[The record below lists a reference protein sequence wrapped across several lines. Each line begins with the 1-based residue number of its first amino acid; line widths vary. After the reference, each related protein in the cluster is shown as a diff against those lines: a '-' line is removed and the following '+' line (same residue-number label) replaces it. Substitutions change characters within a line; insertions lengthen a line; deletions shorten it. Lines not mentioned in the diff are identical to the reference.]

1 MNFLQ
6 NKYTRR
12 YFNIIYNAADIKVV
26 GETERHHVLP
36 QSMYPE
42 YINLTEHK
50 WNGVHLTH
58 REHFI
63 CHWLLSKMVSG
74 SNKFK
79 MLLALQMMQRINKKR
94 KRYSTKIT
102 SRAYAKLKVELSK
115 CQSERNF
122 GKNNSMFG
130 RSAVTEQN
138 LQWFTNGIENV
149 YVTPGKE
156 PNGYAS
162 GRNVPWNYT
171 REHKQRP
178 CVSPGGEIFNSLRD
192 AASSENVSVN
202 AIRERIRRSG
212 NNQSGH
218 KKTGWC
224 FLLT

>member
-1 MNFLQ
+1 MDDFLQ
-6 NKYTRR
+6 NKYTRW
-12 YFNIIYNAADIKVV
+12 YFNIVYNAADIKVV
-26 GETERHHVLP
+26 GKTERHHVLP
-36 QSMYPE
+36 QSMFLE

-63 CHWLLSKMVSG
+63 CHWLLSKMVAG
-74 SNKFK
+74 RNKFK
-79 MLLALQMMQRINKKR
+79 MLLALQAMQRINKKR

-102 SRAYAKLKVELSK
+102 SRAYEKLKIELSQW
-115 CQSERNF
+115 QSIRMS

-156 PNGYAS
+156 SSGYAR
-162 GRNVPWNYT
+162 GRNVPWNRT
-171 REHKQRP
+171 RLQPSHL
-178 CVSPGGEIFNSLRD
+178 CISPTGETFDSLQD
-192 AASSENVSVN
+192 AAFSENTSVN
-202 AIRERIRRSG
+202 AIRERIRRSE

-218 KKTGWC
+218 KKSGWK
-224 FLLT
+224 FL